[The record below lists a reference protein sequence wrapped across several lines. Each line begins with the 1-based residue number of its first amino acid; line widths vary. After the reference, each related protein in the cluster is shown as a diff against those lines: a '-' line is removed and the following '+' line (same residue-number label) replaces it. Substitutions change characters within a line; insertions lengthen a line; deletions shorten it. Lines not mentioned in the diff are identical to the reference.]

1 MFLDSKLDFDGHI
14 KVVFDKTSKFI
25 VLFTSSEIFYRDH
38 LFYKS
43 INLLLDL
50 PQITVILSRIR
61 LLQGI
66 FDPLLIR
73 FLSAA
78 QELKILFIT
87 SFTVPTFQLHE
98 IPFSMKS
105 QLLTDPFQI
114 KMKSKFISLSF
125 METQPILSMITN

>member
-14 KVVFDKTSKFI
+14 KVVFYKTSKSI
-25 VLFTSSEIFYRDH
+25 ALFTSSEIFYRDH

>member
-14 KVVFDKTSKFI
+14 KVVFDKTSKSI

-105 QLLTDPFQI
+105 QLLTDPLQI
-114 KMKSKFISLSF
+114 KMKSKFINLSF

>member
-14 KVVFDKTSKFI
+14 KVVFDKTSKSI

>member
-105 QLLTDPFQI
+105 QLLTDPLQI
-114 KMKSKFISLSF
+114 KMKSKFINLSF

>member
-14 KVVFDKTSKFI
+14 KVVFDKTSKSI
-25 VLFTSSEIFYRDH
+25 VLFTSSETFYRDH

-125 METQPILSMITN
+125 METQPILSLITN

>member
-14 KVVFDKTSKFI
+14 KVVFDKTSKSI
-25 VLFTSSEIFYRDH
+25 ALFTSSEIFYRDH